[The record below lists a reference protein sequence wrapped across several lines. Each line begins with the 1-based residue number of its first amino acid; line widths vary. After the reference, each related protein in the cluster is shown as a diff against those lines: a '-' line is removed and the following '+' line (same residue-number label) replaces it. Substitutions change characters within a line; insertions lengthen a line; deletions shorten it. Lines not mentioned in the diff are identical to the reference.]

1 MPDTQHISEPG
12 TAGGVEAT
20 GGFPPA
26 YPIRPW
32 KAWRAFQ
39 GLVSNREDTRY
50 VFAFFE
56 AVNGRTY
63 EPFYTRFA
71 TSDYGQSIIADP
83 KQIGCILTD
92 RDTLGAYGPDTFA
105 AAYLHYLDTENLQPE
120 GVYEANWDQAPER
133 MRKLRD
139 EWPRLYA
146 MTYMMNL
153 THDLYHVLTG
163 YGRDPLGEAL
173 LLLFTGI
180 QTGGRGPIWLGRMAG
195 LRIRQEIPSWP
206 VGRMMAEARKLA
218 QDATHFPTTDLT
230 ALLPLPLEEARARLN
245 VGTPSLYKKIIVTW
259 EGEMPVAVQE

>member
-1 MPDTQHISEPG
+1 MPDTQHIPDAPPQSASE
-12 TAGGVEAT
+12 T

-26 YPIRPW
+26 YPIRPL
-32 KAWRAFQ
+32 KAWREFM
-39 GLVSNREDTRY
+39 GLVRNREDTRH
-50 VFAFFE
+50 VFGFFE
-56 AVNGRTY
+56 AVNGRSY
-63 EPFYTRFA
+63 EQFYTRFA
-71 TSDYGQSIIADP
+71 ASEYGQSIIADP
-83 KQIGCILTD
+83 KQIGRILLD
-92 RDTLGAYGPDTFA
+92 RETLESHGPGTFA

-139 EWPRLYA
+139 EWPNLYA

-173 LLLFTGI
+173 LLLFSGI

-206 VGRMMAEARKLA
+206 VGRMMAEAKKLA
-218 QDATHFPTTDLT
+218 KEAAHFPTTDLT
-230 ALLPLPLEEARARLN
+230 ALLPLPLDAARAQLSI
-245 VGTPSLYKKIIVTW
+245 GTPTLYKEIIATW
-259 EGEMPVAVQE
+259 DGDMPVAVKG